1 MTLHTALAVAAALVA
16 LAFAMSTYERWL
28 ARRRRHE
35 LAWSVA
41 LLQFSIASF
50 ALAAGAA
57 MGWSGP
63 TFRVFYLFGAITN
76 VPFLAL
82 GTVYLLGRRRTA
94 DASAVVVALLAA
106 FAAGVLTV
114 APLTHPVPRDVL
126 PQGSDVFGPLPRIL
140 AAVASG
146 VGATVV
152 IAGAVWSAWRLRRG
166 RLLWANVL
174 IAVGTAITGASGLLN
189 SVLNEMDGFS
199 ITLLIGITVI
209 FSGFLVATTA
219 PRPAASAQ
227 TRPKLVRQV
236 S

>member
-16 LAFAMSTYERWL
+16 LAFAMSTFERWL
-28 ARRRRHE
+28 ARRRPHE
-35 LAWSVA
+35 LAWSVS
-41 LLQFSIASF
+41 LLQFSIASS

-82 GTVYLLGRRRTA
+82 GTIYLLGRRRTA
-94 DASAVVVALLAA
+94 DISAVVVTLLAA

-114 APLTHPVPRDVL
+114 APLTHAVPPDVL

-146 VGATVV
+146 VAATVV

-174 IAVGTAITGASGLLN
+174 IAAGTAITGASGLLN

-199 ITLLIGITVI
+199 ITLLLGITVI
-209 FSGFLVATTA
+209 FTGFLVATTA
-219 PRPAASAQ
+219 PRPAAAS
-227 TRPKLVRQV
+227 RPRPRLVREAG
-236 S
+236 